1 MEMKR
6 AARMTMCLSI
16 IVMGCST
23 LYGSMA
29 PYGTPTAMIPADTV
43 EPTSQPTRTFT
54 VSPTDTPSPT
64 PDPSPSPTTLPY
76 TMVELENTTEDLS
89 SVVYRES
96 QNAERLGQAP
106 YIQCTADWCPSC
118 RALKRHMKDERMIAA
133 YRGTY
138 IILVDVDIWLDRL
151 PSVGLY
157 VTGIPSIYELTHE
170 GKPTGRFIT
179 GAAWGDNKPEK
190 MAPVLDAFFHPSE

>member
-1 MEMKR
+1 
-6 AARMTMCLSI
+6 
-16 IVMGCST
+16 
-23 LYGSMA
+23 
-29 PYGTPTAMIPADTV
+29 
-43 EPTSQPTRTFT
+43 
-54 VSPTDTPSPT
+54 
-64 PDPSPSPTTLPY
+64 
-76 TMVELENTTEDLS
+76 MVELENTSESLS

-96 QNAERLGQAP
+96 QNAERLGPAP

-118 RALKRHMKDERMIAA
+118 RALKRNMKDERMVAA

-157 VTGIPSIYELTHE
+157 VTGIPSIYELTYE

-179 GAAWGDNKPEK
+179 GAAWDENTPEN
-190 MAPVLDAFFHPSE
+190 MAPVLDAFFHPDE

>member
-1 MEMKR
+1 MQR
-6 AARMTMCLSI
+6 AARMIFCLSI

-29 PYGTPTAMIPADTV
+29 PSETPTATIPADTV
-43 EPTSQPTRTFT
+43 EPAAQSMPTSTA
-54 VSPTDTPSPT
+54 SPTDTPSPT
-64 PDPSPSPTTLPY
+64 PDPSPSPTALPY
-76 TMVELENTTEDLS
+76 TMVELENTSESLS

-118 RALKRHMKDERMIAA
+118 RALKRNMKDERMIAA

-151 PSVGLY
+151 PSVGWY
-157 VTGIPSIYELTHE
+157 VTGIPSIYELTYE
-170 GKPTGRFIT
+170 GQPTGRFIT
-179 GAAWGDNKPEK
+179 GAAWDDNTPEN
-190 MAPVLDAFFHPSE
+190 MAPVLDAFFHPDE